1 MAHWR
6 WHGVRSQSSRG
17 GGTKSENT
25 DQATEFVKVQ
35 SRNSQ
40 RYNPSLPLF
49 LPHMKTAF
57 PAVFCACFNFLLQY
71 QQVPQVTFISAWQ
84 RQWWDDQHKPWYY
97 STWKRHSVEYARRP
111 WSPKFKMNRAILI
124 VHTNLQLMKAIKT
137 PPLSWST
144 PKINGLL
151 KSIQQFLVSSF
162 FCFFFRNHAHK

>member
-17 GGTKSENT
+17 GGAKSENT

-71 QQVPQVTFISAWQ
+71 QQVPQVTFILAWQ
-84 RQWWDDQHKPWYY
+84 RQSWDDQHKPWYY
-97 STWKRHSVEYARRP
+97 STWKRHSVEYACRP
-111 WSPKFKMNRAILI
+111 WPPKFRMNRAILI
-124 VHTNLQLMKAIKT
+124 VLKYTPELSAKLSQNVEKTHQLAVNESHK
-137 PPLSWST
+137 
-144 PKINGLL
+144 N
-151 KSIQQFLVSSF
+151 SSF
-162 FCFFFRNHAHK
+162 ILIHTKN